1 MPEFDPYCREVVVAV
16 LQWHGGLHDSIEP
29 RDESLPEGEV
39 FGTERLND
47 GSMLVH
53 VRWDAEEEP
62 PGVERTYRLTI
73 EAAPDREN
81 EAGEW

>member
-1 MPEFDPYCREVVVAV
+1 MPEFDPYSRETVVAV
-16 LQWHGGLHDSIEP
+16 LQWHQGLHDSIEP

-53 VRWDAEEEP
+53 VRWDTDEEP
-62 PGVERTYRLTI
+62 RGVERAYRLTI
-73 EAAPDREN
+73 EAAREREK
-81 EAGEW
+81 EAGAW